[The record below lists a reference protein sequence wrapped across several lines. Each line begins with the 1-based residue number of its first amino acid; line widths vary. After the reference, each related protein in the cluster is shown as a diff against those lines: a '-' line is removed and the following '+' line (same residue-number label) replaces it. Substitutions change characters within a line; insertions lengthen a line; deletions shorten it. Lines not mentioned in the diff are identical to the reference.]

1 MSVKSWLRRAHCWLA
16 LLGMLAC
23 FPYLNA
29 QIGTDHISL
38 RGEPPHFYEI
48 RIDQEYEVGEGGIP
62 NLRDFT
68 GVLFEPV
75 NDSGLFRLT
84 MTTLDEGASVFR
96 VREGDFFA
104 ENNIQAGEYDLLTVG
119 AGDVDFSEP
128 VFLAFRTPAMSFS
141 SSIPFVKSTAYGWAR
156 LVFTSEIENGVG
168 HLQILDHAMEY
179 GGEGIVVGE
188 SASDPHEGMIP
199 VSHFG
204 ETETLAPLL
213 DGFVKWNAGDL
224 DGDGDVDLILPHAEG
239 GFQVWKQNVNFGFE
253 VFVDGRITDDG
264 FPEDPVDV
272 DGDGDLDVW
281 ISEKDFYRDAS
292 PSVIWLNNGDGTF
305 ARSDVDLPV
314 SQTVHFE
321 DFDLDGD
328 VDVVSVVP
336 AGDHA
341 GSVRFDVSIQAWLN
355 DGSGNFS
362 RSFSLPVMCFS
373 PGFPIVS
380 GDWNGDGLVDLFYG
394 CSGSYKVLLNQGDG
408 TFNRTADTFRSSP
421 WLEAYVGYSLAV
433 GDVDGD
439 GDSDVLIPNTNFP
452 SVLWLNDGE
461 GVFELGQTSFGMGH
475 HHAFLGDID
484 TDGDLDTLLHTGAN
498 FMQAP
503 GPDGLQIFR
512 NEGSGT
518 FLKGNSFRG
527 AGQFDSPRLLDLDS
541 DGDLDIVIKDGGNL
555 VAYYNTIEYIRPDVS
570 SDGIQIPDEGL
581 RQAIVEALGKRWAES
596 ISEEEMLELIFLD
609 LSISKRGTGAAP
621 ISDFTGL
628 EKATRLKSLDLT
640 GGIEFDFETGSER
653 QLPAFDANDFGF
665 LSSLAQLT
673 TLKLAF
679 NGLMELELPANLDR
693 MEILDVSSNAL
704 SELKIPSEWTQLK
717 EIHLGFNQISQLH
730 LPESMSFLERLS
742 VPSNEIAALQIPNG
756 LVNLKTLS
764 VSDNNLQS
772 ITLPPDLLSL
782 SVMYLSGNQIETLE
796 VPEQVGTQSDFLFV
810 AAGESVR
817 SFKASE
823 RWQNALFADSAFIR
837 ADQLQIDDS
846 GHVEFPVFANQ
857 GAIVVEK
864 STDLKN
870 WKAIQ
875 RIPVRHPNARPV
887 FRDPEVMA
895 QGAGFYRVQLRQ

>member
-16 LLGMLAC
+16 LCGLLGCLVS
-23 FPYLNA
+23 LNA
-29 QIGTDHISL
+29 QIGKDHMRVI
-38 RGEPPHFYEI
+38 GYPPVDYDI
-48 RIDQEYEVGEGGIP
+48 RIYQRFDKSDYTGAMFHSPFGG
-62 NLRDFT
+62 LLQGFGT
-68 GVLFEPV
+68 L
-75 NDSGLFRLT
+75 
-84 MTTLDEGASVFR
+84 LDEGVTVFK
-96 VREGDFFA
+96 VQPEDVFN
-104 ENNIQAGEYDLLTVG
+104 EKNIQAGEFAPLNNDFL
-119 AGDVDFSEP
+119 DFSQP
-128 VFLAFRTPAMSFS
+128 VFLGFRTPSVNFQS
-141 SSIPFVKSTAYGWAR
+141 PFPGFPPPAYGWAELTHTEAQLTLDR
-156 LVFTSEIENGVG
+156 LGKPIPASEGG
-168 HLQILDHAMEY
+168 LQYTGGLQILDHAVEY

-188 SASDPHEGMIP
+188 NQNNSLEGVIP
-199 VSHFG
+199 VSRFG
-204 ETETLAPLL
+204 QSEILAGFGGTERN
-213 DGFVKWNAGDL
+213 WNAGDF
-224 DGDGDVDLILPHAEG
+224 DGDGDVDLLLPHASG
-239 GFQVWKQNVNFGFE
+239 GFQLWKQNDTHVFE
-253 VFVDGRITDDG
+253 LFEGDRITTTGTPDG
-264 FPEDPVDV
+264 PVDL

-281 ISEKDFYRDAS
+281 LSRDVFRTGKQAE
-292 PSVIWLNNGDGTF
+292 IWINNGDGSF
-305 ARSDVDLPV
+305 NHSDVELPV
-314 SQTVHFE
+314 SLMTLLGDLDSDG
-321 DFDLDGD
+321 DFDAVAL
-328 VDVVSVVP
+328 VSSG
-336 AGDHA
+336 AFT
-341 GSVRFDVSIQAWLN
+341 STLQNWLN

-362 RSFSLPVMCFS
+362 KVSSIQVSCFS
-373 PGFPIVS
+373 PGLPADLADLD
-380 GDWNGDGLVDLFYG
+380 GDRFLDLFYG
-394 CSGSYKVLLNQGDG
+394 CDGIFRVALNQGDG
-408 TFNRTADTFRSSP
+408 TFKETGRSFVNSDI
-421 WLEAYVGYSLAV
+421 LAMQTGYNLAA

-439 GDSDVLIPNTNFP
+439 GDVDIMVPNINFN
-452 SVLWLNDGE
+452 SALWLNDGT
-461 GVFELGQTSFGMGH
+461 GDFQLGKTNFGYSKSQVVM
-475 HHAFLGDID
+475 GDID
-484 TDGDLDTLLHTGAN
+484 TDGDLDILLHTVSGPN
-498 FMQAP
+498 SDSDPVGMSIYWNE
-503 GPDGLQIFR
+503 GPDLF
-512 NEGSGT
+512 
-518 FLKGNSFRG
+518 FKGDYFRG
-527 AGQFDSPRLLDLDS
+527 GEQFSPIRLVDIDQ
-541 DGDLDIVIKDGGNL
+541 DDDLDIVTKHGGDL
-555 VAYYNTIEYIRPDVS
+555 IAYHNSIEYVTPAAPGE
-570 SDGIQIPDEGL
+570 GIQIPDEDLKRGIL
-581 RQAIVEALGKRWAES
+581 EALGKKLTE
-596 ISEEEMLELIFLD
+596 IITDEDMLELISLD